1 MPNAGVV
8 GRVIDS
14 DGVTPLSAVVV
25 IALENDLFGVT
36 LPIGL
41 AATGVDGTFRINY
54 LPTLSLGEA
63 KPDITLLLFPPGSA
77 PVRTRQYRDVAA
89 DILDVGDLRLVQGAV
104 VIKGRILDPDGGGVP
119 GLIAQLR
126 ERGRRAGHHQGG
138 ASPMTRVLLRSCL
151 FPKSGRVLIFET
163 ILSASSME

>member
-1 MPNAGVV
+1 MPGCRA
-8 GRVIDS
+8 VIDS

-63 KPDITLLLFPPGSA
+63 KPDITLLLFPPGGA
-77 PVRTRQYRDVAA
+77 PFARVSIETLQ
-89 DILDVGDLRLVQGAV
+89 LTSSTLVTYASS
-104 VIKGRILDPDGGGVP
+104 
-119 GLIAQLR
+119 R
-126 ERGRRAGHHQGG
+126 ER
-138 ASPMTRVLLRSCL
+138 S
-151 FPKSGRVLIFET
+151 
-163 ILSASSME
+163 